1 MDIHSHAAKK
11 KKSRLILVQGKER
24 KEKVLSFNAK
34 QREITSGP
42 IMVDP
47 SRVVVEKNKLNDL
60 FAVESGGKTNGPGS
74 FPSSLPAGSFT
85 RMVGIRNEG
94 S

>member
-1 MDIHSHAAKK
+1 
-11 KKSRLILVQGKER
+11 
-24 KEKVLSFNAK
+24 
-34 QREITSGP
+34 
-42 IMVDP
+42 MVDP
-47 SRVVVEKNKLNDL
+47 SRVVVEKNKLNGL